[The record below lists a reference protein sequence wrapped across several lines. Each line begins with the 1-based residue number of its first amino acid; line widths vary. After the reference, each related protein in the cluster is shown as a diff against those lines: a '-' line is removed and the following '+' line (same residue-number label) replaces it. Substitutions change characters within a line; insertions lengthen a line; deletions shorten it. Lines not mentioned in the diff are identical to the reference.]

1 MSTEQKE
8 QILILLKTRKQI
20 PQFKLEVIEQLIDDI
35 AESRSDDELDIEI
48 MAAWVIYCWNEVAS

>member
-8 QILILLKTRKQI
+8 QILILLKTRKRI
-20 PQFKLEVIEQLIDDI
+20 PKSKLEVIEQLIDDI

-48 MAAWVIYCWNEVAS
+48 MAAWVIYCWNEIAS

>member
-20 PQFKLEVIEQLIDDI
+20 PQSKLEVIEQLIDDI

-48 MAAWVIYCWNEVAS
+48 MAAWVIYCWNEIAS

>member
-20 PQFKLEVIEQLIDDI
+20 PQSKLEVIEQLVNDI

-48 MAAWVIYCWNEVAS
+48 MAAWVIYCWNEIAS

>member
-20 PQFKLEVIEQLIDDI
+20 PKSKLEVIEQLIDDI

-48 MAAWVIYCWNEVAS
+48 MAAWVIYCWNEIAS